1 MSKENQINCSYNL
14 DKLNFRKLK
23 KELDIIPKII
33 RNHNKIGLRS
43 CISASN
49 IYSNKKI
56 CITNNSNK
64 ETIKIENRNNRNNNA
79 QKSLSLKKSKSIQLM
94 SDEDINII
102 NNNNNNFIER
112 IWFDNTK
119 TILNEED
126 IFIQIKLENKRQID
140 KLKSSYEKKYS
151 ELNLFYE
158 NKFLNLNK
166 LLQKNV
172 SDFTKLY
179 KDYIPLYEHNKII
192 NDIKKA
198 NNDLLNKTKQNYEKL
213 INDLTEIIK
222 NKTKYQ
228 DLIHR
233 LQLYTVYEIDIKEI
247 EKKLVQKF
255 NEKISEINNKGN
267 DYFKDYYLISQ
278 LEEDINYHKKIC
290 EMNQLYNEKL
300 CELKINQNN
309 KFDNLLKYVNNLYKD
324 YSNNNIIIINNDIN
338 NLNNKKNLKLMNN
351 KKINLDDKSDASNNQ
366 IVGKENEN
374 KSISYSEK
382 SFENNNHSSSKEID
396 NLLNIPDSF
405 DNKLN
410 PEIMEIN
417 IFNKF
422 TI

>member
-102 NNNNNNFIER
+102 NNNNNNFIEK

-300 CELKINQNN
+300 NEIKLKQNN
-309 KFDNLLKYVNNLYKD
+309 KFDNLIKYVKNIFENHFNIYDNKKELNNKKQNLKL
-324 YSNNNIIIINNDIN
+324 SKNNIMN
-338 NLNNKKNLKLMNN
+338 NLNNHSLFK
-351 KKINLDDKSDASNNQ
+351 D
-366 IVGKENEN
+366 NEN
-374 KSISYSEK
+374 KDNSYSEK
-382 SFENNNHSSSKEID
+382 SYENNNHSSSKEIEK
-396 NLLNIPDSF
+396 LLNIPDSF
-405 DNKLN
+405 ETRLK
-410 PEIMEIN
+410 PEEMEIN
-417 IFNKF
+417 IFNKK
-422 TI
+422 